1 MASPQEIKIEGQPKL
16 EGGPEV
22 KPRRVQPPQALRDAG
37 AGPVDPSAG
46 LRLLLQ
52 IERDARRAARL
63 SELLLVI
70 ANETR
75 RAVGARQVFVFS
87 DERGRQRLEAVSSL
101 SAIERN
107 APLSRWI
114 ETVATRLAREPR
126 VDAPPVA
133 PPVAAP
139 APATTVADAAART
152 PRSSA
157 GTPPAV
163 APPSPIAP
171 GAPFFCDLATFAAD
185 DETFERFPF
194 AHGLAAP
201 IFAPSGARL
210 GLLIAARETPF
221 AEADRLVA
229 QRLAETY
236 GHAWAALGG
245 VRRRLGAR
253 LRRPI
258 VWLLAAAALVA
269 VGAIPAPLTALAT
282 AEVVA
287 LDPAVIAAPIDGAI
301 ESVEVEPNQRVRAGD
316 VLLRYVDTQARGAL
330 DVAEREVGVAQARLR
345 QAQQMAFVDPQA
357 KRELAVAQSDLRLK
371 KAERAYAAE
380 VFERS
385 VVRAPLDGVAVFSDK
400 RELIGR
406 PVTTGQRIMEI
417 ADPER
422 RQFRL
427 QAPADDAAVLAEG
440 ARARIF
446 MDSDPLRP
454 IAAKLTHAAPM
465 AKVSESGALVFR
477 ADAVAADGAETPPL
491 GHRGTAQIVG
501 EKVSL
506 AFFLFRRPLSS
517 LRQKIGF

>member
-1 MASPQEIKIEGQPKL
+1 MATSHEIKIDMPPKGLRAASPQA
-16 EGGPEV
+16 
-22 KPRRVQPPQALRDAG
+22 PREAG
-37 AGPVDPSAG
+37 AGIVDPSAG

-52 IERDARRAARL
+52 IERDARRATRL
-63 SELLLVI
+63 SDLFLVI

-75 RAVGARQVFVFS
+75 RAVGARQVFVLS
-87 DERGRQRLEAVSSL
+87 SERGRQRLEAVSSL

-114 ETVATRLAREPR
+114 EKAAARLARE
-126 VDAPPVA
+126 
-133 PPVAAP
+133 
-139 APATTVADAAART
+139 
-152 PRSSA
+152 
-157 GTPPAV
+157 G
-163 APPSPIAP
+163 APPSTETNASAP
-171 GAPFFCDLATFAAD
+171 GAPFFCDLSAVAV
-185 DETFERFPF
+185 DEDTAERFPF

-201 IFAPSGARL
+201 LRAPSGAAL
-210 GLLIAARETPF
+210 GVLLAVRETPF
-221 AEADRLVA
+221 AEPDRMVA

-245 VRRRLGAR
+245 SRRRLGAR
-253 LRRPI
+253 LRRPAA
-258 VWLLAAAALVA
+258 WFAAAAALVA
-269 VGAIPAPLTALAT
+269 VGMIPAPLTALAT

-287 LDPAVIAAPIDGAI
+287 LEPAVIAAPIDGAI
-301 ESVEVEPNQRVRAGD
+301 ETVEVEPNQRVQAGD

-330 DVAEREVGVAQARLR
+330 DVAEREVGVAAARLR

-371 KAERAYAAE
+371 RAERDYAAE
-380 VFERS
+380 LFERS
-385 VVRAPLDGVAVFSDK
+385 VVRAPLAGVAVFSDK

-446 MDSDPLRP
+446 MDADPLRP
-454 IAAKLTHAAPM
+454 IAATLTHAAPM
-465 AKVSESGALVFR
+465 AKVAESGALVFR
-477 ADAVAADGAETPPL
+477 ADAVAANGAQTPPL

-506 AFFLFRRPLSS
+506 AFFLFRRPLSA
-517 LRQKIGF
+517 LRQKVGF